1 MESGLMSHFNKVI
14 VDTDNAS
21 GDAFGRLR
29 VSNLTTLF
37 DSKQINDNMPLFWD
51 DSEVSGS
58 GTTSTY
64 NANQASTTIAVG
76 ATTAGKRVRQTFQ
89 RFNYQPGKSQLVV
102 LTALLADAGVGNT
115 ACLGY
120 FDDKNGL
127 FFMIK
132 DSVMSVVRRTYTS
145 GSAVNTVVE
154 QSSFNIDKMDGTGS
168 SGVTL
173 DPSKT
178 QIMFMDFEWLG
189 VGRVRMGFYNAGV
202 PIYCHEFL
210 HANVESLVY
219 MSTPN
224 LPLRYEIENDGT
236 GPAAS
241 LLHMCSSVASEG
253 GITNL
258 GILRHEDSGSVSSLS
273 TGTKYAIL
281 GIRLKSTH
289 TDVNVILKNLSLL
302 ATSQNDLAHWEL
314 QFNPSVAG
322 TFTYADVTNSA
333 IQVAQGA
340 STNTVTNGTHIDG
353 GYFSTTLPISPKLDS
368 SLRLGAA
375 IDGTVDEIVLVVR
388 PITNN
393 ITVEGSL
400 TWRELS

>member
-1 MESGLMSHFNKVI
+1 MSYFNKVI
-14 VDTDNAS
+14 VDTDNS
-21 GDAFGRLR
+21 TGDAFGRLR

-51 DSEVSGS
+51 DQEISGGS
-58 GTTSTY
+58 TTSTY
-64 NANQASTTIAVG
+64 NTNQASTTLAV
-76 ATTAGKRVRQTFQ
+76 ANTTAGKRVRQTFQ

-102 LTALLADAGVGNT
+102 LTAVLEDAGVGNT

-120 FDDKNGL
+120 FDDNNGL

-145 GSAVNTVVE
+145 GSAVDTVVE
-154 QSSFNIDKMDGTGS
+154 QANFNLDKMDGTGT
-168 SGVTL
+168 SGITL
-173 DPSKT
+173 DPTKT
-178 QIMFMDFEWLG
+178 QIMFIDFEWLG

-210 HANVESLVY
+210 HANIESLAY

-241 LLHMCSSVASEG
+241 LVHLCSSVASEG
-253 GITNL
+253 GVTNL
-258 GILRHEDSGSVSSLS
+258 GILRHEDSGAVTGLG

-281 GIRLKSTH
+281 GVRLKSTH
-289 TDVNVILKNLSLL
+289 VDVNVILKNLSLL

-314 QFNPSVAG
+314 QFNPTVAG

-333 IQVAQGA
+333 IQVATGA
-340 STNTVTNGTHIDG
+340 NTNTVTNGTHIDG

-368 SLRLGAA
+368 TLRLGAA
-375 IDGTVDEIVLVVR
+375 IDNTVDEIVLVVR